1 MARIGSGTI
10 VTGLTAA
17 ALAAVGVLAVQASSS
32 ATEVAAGGAAVS
44 TDNGSASPSSGASA
58 APGKKHELPA
68 ASGSG
73 RRVVYSL
80 RQDRVWLVGDA
91 GAVSRTYVVVPG
103 TVDPDPGTYDVTTRS
118 ASGTGGDGVPIEHV
132 VRFASVDNVVVGFS
146 AARDGSLPGK
156 PDPSQQTGGIREK
169 RKDGAALWTFATIDT
184 KVVVVR

>member
-10 VTGLTAA
+10 VAGLTAA

-32 ATEVAAGGAAVS
+32 ATEVTAGGAAVS
-44 TDNGSASPSSGASA
+44 TDDGTSPSGTTSPSA
-58 APGKKHELPA
+58 GKKLLLPA

-91 GAVSRTYVVVPG
+91 GTVSRTYVVVPG

-132 VRFASVDNVVVGFS
+132 VRFASVDNVIVGFS
-146 AARDGSLPGK
+146 AARDGSLPK

-169 RKDGAALWTFATIDT
+169 RPDGVALWKFATIDT